1 MFKPKDEEPYGI
13 NNPKWSK
20 WLQKT
25 FCPCTFGR
33 SCLLLNKGYLSEAG
47 AYTVDAHLGL
57 GVVPPTYVV
66 RLAAP
71 TFHYGS
77 IDRVA
82 APLRVNFAE
91 HLPAIAGPISSRLGL
106 PLKVGSFQTFV
117 RGYQE
122 AQELLQAIDNQEF
135 AEPTFKMLLN
145 QFQRMAILDYV
156 IRNTDRNHT
165 NWLIKV
171 EAEPKH
177 SSAVCSSVPD
187 PLPPNCLMIC
197 VFQLLQLTGFQMR
210 VETIYSPATMIYAI
224 YYEY

>member
-33 SCLLLNKGYLSEAG
+33 SCLLLNKGFLSEAG
-47 AYTVDAHLGL
+47 AYVVDAHLGL
-57 GVVPPTYVV
+57 RVVPPTYVV

-71 TFHYGS
+71 TFHYGR
-77 IDRVA
+77 IERETA
-82 APLRVNFAE
+82 RLRLNVAE
-91 HLPAIAGPISSRLGL
+91 HFPAFSGPISSRLGL

-122 AQELLQAIDNQEF
+122 AQELLQKIDNKEF
-135 AEPTFKMLLN
+135 AAPSFNMLLN
-145 QFQRMAILDYV
+145 QFQRMAILDYI

-171 EAEPKH
+171 EAEPKQC
-177 SSAVCSSVPD
+177 AVCW
-187 PLPPNCLMIC
+187 PPVYCTAL
-197 VFQLLQLTGFQMR
+197 
-210 VETIYSPATMIYAI
+210 
-224 YYEY
+224 